1 MKRLISIFFAIII
14 FSSAISRA
22 ETIRH
27 DFNALNGA
35 SKIAYSGGNTVGTV
49 NSDTT
54 YTCTG
59 TNAKFN
65 ANEGLICICLPQ
77 SGNQVVVSPAISDL
91 DSIRFTYNPTN
102 AYKTIQVYTSTDN
115 STWTEQTVL
124 QFSKGVS
131 TVKLPEKG
139 DYYVKFRNPSGSNA
153 FYIRE
158 IDYIFQPS
166 SGCNCL
172 RVVSE

>member
-1 MKRLISIFFAIII
+1 MKRLFTIFIACIVL
-14 FSSAISRA
+14 SPAISRA

-59 TNAKFN
+59 TNAKFYLN
-65 ANEGLICICLPQ
+65 DGLICICLPQ
-77 SGNQVVVSPAISDL
+77 SGNHVVVSPAISDL
-91 DSIRFTYNPTN
+91 DSIHITYNPTG
-102 AYKTIQVYTSTDN
+102 YFRTIKVYTSTDS

-131 TVKLPEKG
+131 TVKLPATG
-139 DYYVKFRNPSGSNA
+139 TYYVKFLNPSTSND

-158 IDYIFQPS
+158 IEYITKPS